1 MTVAA
6 LALVTR
12 SATRKLVR
20 RILVPAS
27 IAVLVA
33 LAVAPRSAVAD
44 DPPCDAWEVD
54 YTLSGILAVRD
65 TPMGAANAD
74 HTVGPGSMTLR
85 FDNATGP
92 GDGPAKM
99 LSFSIKEFFTGVY
112 FSTKITTDITSTA
125 IPTNTCSVAE
135 GTMARAKLA
144 WGSKVR
150 GFNIDGYLTCEGPMC
165 GKFGGPPSGKSE
177 YHHGP
182 NDVQFSTLEYG
193 SDLKTFTMAASL
205 VSSGDSPKQST
216 YLALGGREIKRTCV
230 RAKPCK

>member
-1 MTVAA
+1 M
-6 LALVTR
+6 
-12 SATRKLVR
+12 R
-20 RILVPAS
+20 RILLPAFLGVS
-27 IAVLVA
+27 IAIA
-33 LAVAPRSAVAD
+33 IAPRAAVAD
-44 DPPCDAWEVD
+44 DPPCDAWEAD
-54 YTLSGILAVRD
+54 YSLSGILAVRD
-65 TPMGAANAD
+65 TPMGAANSD
-74 HTVGPGSMTLR
+74 HAVGPGTMTLR

-125 IPTNTCSVAE
+125 NPAPNTCSVAE
-135 GTMARAKLA
+135 GTVARAKLT

-150 GFNIDGYLTCEGPMC
+150 GFSIDGTLTCEGAMC
-165 GKFGGPPSGKSE
+165 GKFGGPPPGKSD
-177 YHHGP
+177 YHSGAH
-182 NDVQFSTLEYG
+182 DVQFSTLEYAA
-193 SDLKTFTMAASL
+193 DMKTFTMAASL